1 MTNCTAMNSFKSLDK
16 LAEQIVF
23 YINQLNSGKLSATQ
37 IDDLLAEVGQLQER
51 LIILRYKAFEEGN
64 TTPTPIA
71 EETKAT
77 AIETPI
83 AFSFGSSPGTPAN
96 QVSLIDAIEEVQSS
110 APEIAVEEPVVEAPA
125 QSEVETV
132 EAPVMAEEK
141 IQDSPV
147 MEVEIPSLVA
157 ASVTTGPYY
166 GQKTLLA
173 EEVTL
178 AERLQKSPIGD
189 LTKAIPLADKFV
201 FINELFKQNADDYHS
216 SVDQLN
222 KFDELEEASLFI
234 KEHLMPLYGWKQD
247 DKNVEKF
254 MNLVERRYL

>member
-1 MTNCTAMNSFKSLDK
+1 MQSFKSLDK
-16 LAEQIVF
+16 LVEQITF

-51 LIILRYKAFEEGN
+51 LIILRYKAFEEDN
-64 TTPTPIA
+64 RENDSLSSTDSPTTIENPIS
-71 EETKAT
+71 
-77 AIETPI
+77 
-83 AFSFGSSPGTPAN
+83 FSISGSLPN
-96 QVSLIDAIEEVQSS
+96 QVSLIDAIEEAQVN
-110 APEIAVEEPVVEAPA
+110 PEIMPVEEPIL
-125 QSEVETV
+125 
-132 EAPVMAEEK
+132 EK
-141 IQDSPV
+141 QDSEQVVPEITEKELV
-147 MEVEIPSLVA
+147 QEIPSLVA
-157 ASVTTGPYY
+157 QPVESGAYY
-166 GQKTLLA
+166 GQKSLLS

-222 KFDELEEASLFI
+222 KFDEMEEAFTFI
-234 KEHLMPLYGWKQD
+234 KEQLTPLYGWKQD